1 MHPNYA
7 MGCETSQSPPGGPQ
21 IEEQLH
27 RLIQTGALL
36 ASEAS
41 PDAIAQTALDA
52 GLHLCGARFGAFL
65 YHPAQNPNPAGTSA
79 EPFQLY
85 KIAGPDIDI
94 FQSLLHRQSTGN
106 VNINFLGQKVFRS
119 GDITHDPLYGQNP
132 HFLGIPQGHPPIRSF
147 LAVPVRNR
155 SGSLLGLMIYGHP
168 ERNVFPAASEDLA
181 VALASQVAVALENIL
196 LSESLHQATSLL
208 DSARSLRGQT
218 ANHLRLALDA
228 AQLGTFTWDR
238 ATDRLLLDER
248 AATLLHAQPHVP
260 IRRTALRIH
269 LAGVVDQPETSLG
282 RQRLLA
288 SGGLYNAVL
297 RIDSPEG
304 IQSWVA
310 VSGLA
315 NFAPHSSRITGMIG
329 TLQDITSQKTQEA
342 ALRQSEKLAATGRLA
357 ASIAHEINNPLE
369 AVTNLIYLSRTD
381 SGVPPSVRLLLEAA
395 DAEITRV
402 AQIAQQTLGFYR
414 DTSVPME
421 IDLNEILS
429 SVVELFSRKMQ
440 SRKISC
446 SLDLEPSLRIHGLRG
461 EIRQVFSNLI
471 VNAMDAF
478 PSSALEPC
486 RIHIRGRHLQGCGK
500 ISILIADNGSGIP
513 TSARQHIFTPFF
525 TTKRSVGTGL
535 GLWVTRGFVE
545 KHGGLIHFRSSSHP
559 PLGTAFRI
567 VLPEWRP
574 SEESRPEDPVQHR
587 PESCARRLDQAP
599 APPSPHPLASSSPY
613 LRSAGAA

>member
-1 MHPNYA
+1 

-36 ASEAS
+36 ASEGS

-65 YHPAQNPNPAGTSA
+65 YHPAEDRSPAGTSS

-85 KIAGPDIDI
+85 KIAGPEIDI

-168 ERNVFPAASEDLA
+168 ERNIFPASSEDLA
-181 VALASQVAVALENIL
+181 VAVASQTAVALENIL

-208 DSARSLRGQT
+208 DSARSLRCQT
-218 ANHLRLALDA
+218 ASHLRVALDA
-228 AQLGTFTWDR
+228 AQLGTWTWDR
-238 ATDRLLLDER
+238 ATDCLVLDER
-248 AATLLHAQPHVP
+248 TATMLHAQPHVP
-260 IRRTALRIH
+260 IRRAALRQHI
-269 LAGVVDQPETSLG
+269 AGVVDQPETGVS

-288 SGGLYNAVL
+288 TGGLYNAVL

-357 ASIAHEINNPLE
+357 ASVAHEINNPLE

-446 SLDLEPSLRIHGLRG
+446 TLDLEPSLRIHGLRG

-471 VNAMDAF
+471 VNAMEAF

-486 RIHIRGRHLQGCGK
+486 RIHIRGRRLQGRGK

-535 GLWVTRGFVE
+535 GLWVTRSFVE
-545 KHGGLIHFRSSSHP
+545 KHGGLIHFRSRCHP
-559 PLGTAFRI
+559 PLGTIFRI
-567 VLPEWRP
+567 VFPQWRP
-574 SEESRPEDPVQHR
+574 SEESPAEGQAEREPQ
-587 PESCARRLDQAP
+587 SCTQSLGPAP
-599 APPSPHPLASSSPY
+599 APPSPYPRTSSPCF
-613 LRSAGAA
+613 RSTGAA